1 MKNFLIITNDNKDPN
16 HDLTDKIKKYIERKN
31 GKAHIAAKAMDGNGG
46 SIIPEDMEFDCVLVL
61 GGDGTMLRAA
71 RDIMKR
77 GIPMLGINLGTRG
90 FLADVEKDSF
100 EPAIDALFEGIY
112 FIQKRMT
119 VKGCIETSDGK
130 KIELPPALND
140 ITVTRQ
146 GSLHVMHV
154 ELYVNGQFLCNL
166 GVDGILAATPTGS
179 TGYNLSAGGPI
190 VHPGANM
197 IVITPICAHTL
208 NARSIVVGPDETIEF
223 VIAANRDGEHTNAEA
238 SSDGNKPCIMKTG
251 DKIKI
256 VRSEDTVSL
265 IKLDQRSFLQTL
277 NYKMGSS
284 ML

>member
-1 MKNFLIITNDNKDPN
+1 MNSFLIITNDNKDPN
-16 HDLTDKIKKYIERKN
+16 HDLTDKIKRYIEHKN

-100 EPAIDALFEGIY
+100 EPAIDALFEGRY

-119 VKGCIETSDGK
+119 VKGCIETSYGT

-140 ITVTRQ
+140 ITITRQ
-146 GSLHVMHV
+146 GSLHVMYV

-166 GVDGILAATPTGS
+166 GADGILAATPTGS

-197 IVITPICAHTL
+197 ILITPICAHTL

-238 SSDGNKPCIMKTG
+238 SSDGNKPYIMKTG
-251 DKIKI
+251 DKITI
-256 VRSEDTVSL
+256 DRSEDTVSL